1 MAKQTYEKEYIN
13 TLKSMDAKILAAYT
27 MSYINNASKLQEQ
40 LTSVIAEIKTTQKVL
55 LETLK
60 KEEK

>member
-13 TLKSMDAKILAAYT
+13 TLKSMDAKTLAVYT
-27 MSYINNASKLQEQ
+27 MSYIDNASKLQEQ
-40 LTSVIAEIKTTQKVL
+40 LTSVITEIKTMQKVL